1 MLCIKCGASLPEGA
15 NFCHMCGKKQI
26 PQKRKPLKRPNGS
39 GTVYKLS
46 GHRKRPWV
54 ATKNRVIIGYYEKKT
69 DALQA
74 LERLS
79 GVSLSDRFNMTF
91 AEVYAQWSPE
101 HFKTIGPKGVE
112 TYENS
117 FQIFSS
123 LHDTKF
129 RDLRTSDFQ
138 EFFFSHWKKSHATL
152 SKYKQLLT
160 QMYSF
165 AIREEIATTNF
176 AKFISLPDQVKKEK
190 EIFSQADIEKLKKE
204 GSDASKI
211 ILMLIGTGMRIGEL
225 FSLPLSG
232 YHQTYVIGGSKTD
245 AGRNRIIPIRPEAR
259 DYFAHFAA
267 IATGPLLLSG
277 YSGQRVADNFRNRE
291 YYPLL
296 KKLKIKKSPLIP
308 PGTPMPPGLS
318 KRAYLPKCFK
328 QSWAIPT
335 TPQRLIFTTILTQN
349 PSFMQWILLRLLT
362 SYYQI
367 QKIKTTKN
375 PATIEVAG
383 FLLEHRNTIDAT
395 AFAHS
400 QASCRL
406 YFYSIGD
413 RSSL

>member
-112 TYENS
+112 AYENS

-129 RDLRTSDFQ
+129 RDLRTSNFQ
-138 EFFFSHWKKSHATL
+138 EIFFSHWKKSHATL

-245 AGRNRIIPIRPEAR
+245 ASRNRIIPIRPEAR

-296 KKLKIKKSPLIP
+296 KKLKIKKKSPHSTRHTYATRAIKE
-308 PGTPMPPGLS
+308 GLS
-318 KRAYLPKCFK
+318 PEMLQVILGHSDY
-328 QSWAIPT
+328 ST
-335 TPQRLIFTTILTQN
+335 TVNFYNHFDPESLVHAVD
-349 PSFMQWILLRLLT
+349 SFAVTNKLL
-362 SYYQI
+362 SNS
-367 QKIKTTKN
+367 K
-375 PATIEVAG
+375 
-383 FLLEHRNTIDAT
+383 D
-395 AFAHS
+395 
-400 QASCRL
+400 
-406 YFYSIGD
+406 
-413 RSSL
+413 

>member
-1 MLCIKCGASLPEGA
+1 MAPAPSINFLAIANALGWLPKIKSL
-15 NFCHMCGKKQI
+15 F
-26 PQKRKPLKRPNGS
+26 
-39 GTVYKLS
+39 
-46 GHRKRPWV
+46 
-54 ATKNRVIIGYYEKKT
+54 GYYEKKT

-112 TYENS
+112 AYENS

-138 EFFFSHWKKSHATL
+138 EIFFSHWKKSHATL

-204 GSDASKI
+204 GSDAAKI

-308 PGTPMPPGLS
+308 LGTPMPPGLS

-367 QKIKTTKN
+367 QKIKTTKKPCN
-375 PATIEVAG
+375 
-383 FLLEHRNTIDAT
+383 H
-395 AFAHS
+395 
-400 QASCRL
+400 
-406 YFYSIGD
+406 
-413 RSSL
+413 

>member
-112 TYENS
+112 AYENS

-129 RDLRTSDFQ
+129 RDLRTSNFQ
-138 EFFFSHWKKSHATL
+138 EIFFSHWKKSHATL

-190 EIFSQADIEKLKKE
+190 EIFSQADIEKTEKRRKRCCQNNSHADWNRYENRRAVFSSSVRL
-204 GSDASKI
+204 SPD
-211 ILMLIGTGMRIGEL
+211 LCDRRIKNRCRPKPHH
-225 FSLPLSG
+225 SHSP
-232 YHQTYVIGGSKTD
+232 GG
-245 AGRNRIIPIRPEAR
+245 
-259 DYFAHFAA
+259 
-267 IATGPLLLSG
+267 
-277 YSGQRVADNFRNRE
+277 
-291 YYPLL
+291 
-296 KKLKIKKSPLIP
+296 
-308 PGTPMPPGLS
+308 PGLFCS
-318 KRAYLPKCFK
+318 LCGHCHRPPA
-328 QSWAIPT
+328 S
-335 TPQRLIFTTILTQN
+335 
-349 PSFMQWILLRLLT
+349 LRLLR
-362 SYYQI
+362 
-367 QKIKTTKN
+367 
-375 PATIEVAG
+375 PAG
-383 FLLEHRNTIDAT
+383 GR
-395 AFAHS
+395 
-400 QASCRL
+400 
-406 YFYSIGD
+406 
-413 RSSL
+413 